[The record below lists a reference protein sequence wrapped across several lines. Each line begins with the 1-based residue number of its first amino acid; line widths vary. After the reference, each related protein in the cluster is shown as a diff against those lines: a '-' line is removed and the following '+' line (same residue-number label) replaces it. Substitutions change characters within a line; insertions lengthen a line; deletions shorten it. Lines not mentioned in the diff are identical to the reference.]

1 MRRFLSRLLNLFRGE
16 RSEEEVA
23 REIAAHLALL
33 EDDYRRRGMTPDEAR
48 LAAHRTM
55 GSVAHAKDLHRDARA
70 FTWID
75 DLVRDVR
82 FAARLL
88 RRDSGFTAVAV
99 VTLAMGIGVNTAI
112 FSVVNAVLFRPL
124 PYDRSDRLVRIAEHP
139 VAAANVTASV
149 APRIVINPL
158 ELEALRSART
168 LSRVGIYGGR
178 PFSMTVAGDGGPT
191 RLAGERVSPEVL
203 SMLGV
208 RPLLGRTFERHEEQ
222 PGSDAVAVLSYV
234 TWQRDFSGRSDILG
248 HTVSFDGRGYSIVGV
263 MPRGF
268 EFPHPQA
275 AFWVPFVPASR
286 TDRDS
291 GVSIARLADDVTTDA
306 AAVEV
311 GAILAQVR
319 GARIDASTGAKPQI
333 ELIELQEELV
343 GPIRRALFV
352 LAVAVGLVLLI
363 ASTNVASLLLARTSV
378 RDKEIAV
385 RIAIG
390 AGRGRLMRQVLTES
404 VVLALAGGVAGS
416 AVAVG
421 LVRLLHTF
429 GAALP
434 RNDLYTAG
442 GVSIPRLGEVGVDAS
457 AFAFTAGVSVLTGI
471 VFGIVPAV
479 RQLRGDLSQKLR
491 RNSGSSRMHSV
502 LVVGQL
508 AMAMMLLAG
517 AGLLVHS
524 FVRFASVRPGYDA
537 EGVVWYQA
545 FLPRERSA
553 SQTTAFAEDLTAR
566 LRSLPGVQG
575 VGYAPQILTG
585 NLLRQTSV
593 RTTPAPPERP
603 PAVGTDVRVVSR
615 DFLSVMGVRLLE
627 GRGLRES
634 DGAGHTR
641 VMLINRTLARSDL
654 FTGSPIGQ
662 RFYAMGDQ
670 PWEIVGIVE
679 DVHQFGLDRAPGQ
692 QIFLDFRQAPSS
704 GVLNGLYFAIRTA
717 GSPTALAADIRR
729 TARDLD
735 PLVAVS
741 TVATMEQLLSNTMSR
756 RRLYAV
762 LLGIF
767 ATVAV
772 ALAVIGLFG
781 MLSYAVAQRTR
792 EIGVRMALGAPRKNV
807 LALVLR
813 QSLLIAVAG
822 ITLGLAGA
830 VGLTRY
836 LSGMLF
842 ELTPLDPTTFVVA
855 VALFAAVAALASL
868 VPARRA
874 TRIDPVVAM
883 RSE

>member
-1 MRRFLSRLLNLFRGE
+1 MRRAFRRLLSLFTHRRDEAELSRE
-16 RSEEEVA
+16 MES
-23 REIAAHLALL
+23 HLAML
-33 EDDYRRRGMTPDEAR
+33 EASYQQRGMTPDEAR
-48 LAAHRTM
+48 LAARRTM
-55 GSVAHAKDLHRDARA
+55 GSVVLARELHREARA

-75 DLVRDVR
+75 DLLRDVR
-82 FAARLL
+82 FAMRLL

-99 VTLAMGIGVNTAI
+99 VTLAAGIGVNTAI
-112 FSVVNAVLFRPL
+112 FSVINAVLVRPL
-124 PYDRSDRLVRIAEHP
+124 PYDRSDRLVRITEYQ
-139 VAAANVTASV
+139 VSANATAPV

-158 ELEALRSART
+158 ELEALRESRT
-168 LSRVGIYGGR
+168 LSDVGMYSGR
-178 PFSMTVAGDGGPT
+178 PFSMTVVGNEGPT
-191 RLAGERVSPEVL
+191 RLVGERVSPEGL

-208 RPLLGRTFERHEEQ
+208 RPFLGRTFEPHEEQ
-222 PGSDAVAVLSYV
+222 PGSDAVAVLGYG

-263 MPRGF
+263 MPPGF

-275 AFWVPFVPASR
+275 AFWIPFVPASR

-291 GVSIARLADDVTTDA
+291 GISIARIADDATTEA
-306 AAVEV
+306 ATAEV

-319 GARIDASTGAKPQI
+319 VARVDGAVGAKPRVELTQI
-333 ELIELQEELV
+333 REELV

-352 LAVAVGLVLLI
+352 LVTAVGLVLLI
-363 ASTNVASLLLARTSV
+363 ACTNVASLLLARTSV
-378 RDKEIAV
+378 RDKEIAA

-390 AGRGRLMRQVLTES
+390 AGCGRLLRQALTES
-404 VVLALAGGVAGS
+404 VMLALAGGVAGS

-421 LVRLLHTF
+421 LVQLLHAF
-429 GAALP
+429 GAGLP

-442 GVSIPRLGEVGVDAS
+442 GVSIPRLDEVGVDAS
-457 AFAFTAGVSVLTGI
+457 AFAFTLGVSVLTG
-471 VFGIVPAV
+471 VACGVVPAL
-479 RQLRGDLSQKLR
+479 RQLRSDVSQTLR
-491 RNSGSSRMHSV
+491 RGSGSSRMHSV

-524 FVRFASVRPGYDA
+524 FVRFASVRPGYEPD
-537 EGVVWYQA
+537 GVVWYQA

-553 SQTTAFAEDLTAR
+553 AQTMAFAEDLTAK
-566 LRSLPGVQG
+566 LRSLPGVQT

-585 NLLRQTSV
+585 NLLRQTSL
-593 RTTPAPPERP
+593 RTTPAPPDRP
-603 PAVGTDVRVVSR
+603 PAVLTDVRVVSH
-615 DFLSVMGVRLLE
+615 DFLSVMGVRVLE

-641 VMLINRTLARSDL
+641 VMLINRALARSGM
-654 FTGSPIGQ
+654 FSGSPIGQ

-670 PWEIVGIVE
+670 PWEIVGIVD

-704 GVLNGLYFAIRTA
+704 GVLNGLYFAIRTT
-717 GSPTALAADIRR
+717 GSPAALAVDVRR
-729 TARDLD
+729 AARDFD
-735 PLVAVS
+735 PQAAVS
-741 TVATMEQLLSNTMSR
+741 MVATMEQLLSNTMSR

-767 ATVAV
+767 AAVAV

-781 MLSYAVAQRTR
+781 MMSYAVAQRTR
-792 EIGVRMALGAPRKNV
+792 EIAVRMALGAPRKTV

-813 QSLLIAVAG
+813 QSLVIAVAG
-822 ITLGLAGA
+822 IILGLAGA

-842 ELTPLDPTTFVVA
+842 ELTPLDPTTFVVVVAVFGA
-855 VALFAAVAALASL
+855 VATLASL

>member
-1 MRRFLSRLLNLFRGE
+1 MRRFFHRLVSLFRGD
-16 RSEEEVA
+16 RADTEVA

-33 EDDYRRRGMTPDEAR
+33 EDDYRRRRMTPDESR
-48 LAAHRTM
+48 LAARRAM
-55 GSVAHAKDLHRDARA
+55 GSVAHASDLHRDARA

-75 DLVRDVR
+75 DLVRDIR

-88 RRDSGFTAVAV
+88 RRHSGFTAVAV
-99 VTLAMGIGVNTAI
+99 VTLALGIGANTAI
-112 FSVVNAVLFRPL
+112 FSVVNAVLLRPL
-124 PYDRSDRLVRIAEHP
+124 PYDRSDRLVRITEHQVSADTGAP
-139 VAAANVTASV
+139 V
-149 APRIVINPL
+149 APRIVINPQQL
-158 ELEALRSART
+158 DALRAART
-168 LSRVGIYGGR
+168 LSHVGMYAGR
-178 PFSMTVAGDGGPT
+178 PFSMTVVSDEGPH

-208 RPLLGRTFERHEEQ
+208 RPLLGRTFEPHEEK
-222 PGSDAVAVLSYV
+222 PGSNAVAVLSYGA
-234 TWQRDFSGRSDILG
+234 WQREFSGRSDILG

-263 MPRGF
+263 MPSGF

-275 AFWVPFVPASR
+275 AFWVPFVPATR

-291 GVSIARLADDVTTDA
+291 GVSIARLADGMTTDA

-311 GAILAQVR
+311 GAILEQLR
-319 GARIDASTGAKPQI
+319 GARIDTGTGAKPRY
-333 ELIELQEELV
+333 ELIQLQEELV
-343 GPIRRALFV
+343 GPIRRPLFV
-352 LAVAVGLVLLI
+352 LVAAVGLVLLI
-363 ASTNVASLLLARTSV
+363 ACTNVASLLLARASV
-378 RDKEIAV
+378 RDKEIAA

-390 AGRGRLMRQVLTES
+390 AGRGRLMRQALTES
-404 VVLALAGGVAGS
+404 LVLALAGGVAGS

-421 LVRLLHTF
+421 LVQLLHAF

-434 RNDLYTAG
+434 RTDLYTAG
-442 GVSIPRLGEVGVDAS
+442 GVSIPRLDEVGVDAS
-457 AFAFTAGVSVLTGI
+457 AFAFTAAVSVLTGI

-479 RQLRGDLSQKLR
+479 RQLRGDVFQTLR
-491 RNSGSSRMHSV
+491 GGGGSARMHSV

-508 AMAMMLLAG
+508 ATAMMLLAG

-524 FVRFASVRPGYDA
+524 FVRFARVDPGYQA
-537 EGVVWYQA
+537 EGVVWYQT

-553 SQTTAFAEDLTAR
+553 PQTTAFAEDLTAK
-566 LRSLPGVQG
+566 LRSLPGVQA

-603 PAVGTDVRVVSR
+603 PAVGTDVRVVSH
-615 DFLSVMGVRLLE
+615 DFLSVLGVRVLE

-634 DGAGHTR
+634 DGAGQTR
-641 VMLINRTLARSDL
+641 VMLINRTLARSGM
-654 FTGSPIGQ
+654 FTSNPIGQ

-717 GSPTALAADIRR
+717 GSPAALAGDIRR
-729 TARDLD
+729 HARDLD
-735 PLVAVS
+735 PLAAVS
-741 TVATMEQLLSNTMSR
+741 MVATMEQLLSNTMSR

-767 ATVAV
+767 AAVAV
-772 ALAVIGLFG
+772 ALAVVGLFG
-781 MLSYAVAQRTR
+781 MMSYAVAQRTR
-792 EIGVRMALGAPRKNV
+792 EIGVRMALGAPQKTV

-813 QSLLIAVAG
+813 QGLLIAVAG
-822 ITLGLAGA
+822 IILGVTGA

-836 LSGMLF
+836 LSSMLF
-842 ELTPLDPTTFVVA
+842 ELTPLDPTTFVVV
-855 VALFAAVAALASL
+855 VAMFAAVAALASL

-874 TRIDPVVAM
+874 AQIDPVVAM